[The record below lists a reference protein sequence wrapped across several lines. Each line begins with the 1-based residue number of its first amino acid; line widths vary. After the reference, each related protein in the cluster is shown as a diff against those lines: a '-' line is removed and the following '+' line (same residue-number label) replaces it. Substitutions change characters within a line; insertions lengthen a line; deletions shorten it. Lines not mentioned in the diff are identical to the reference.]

1 MKMKVKVNKDKCP
14 KKHPCS
20 TVEICPNKAISQE
33 GFNAPL
39 VDEKNVSDVVNAL
52 ECVIKVP
59 FTLEIEGGLRN
70 YSS

>member
-14 KKHPCS
+14 KKRPSS

>member
-1 MKMKVKVNKDKCP
+1 MSSCMNL
-14 KKHPCS
+14 S
-20 TVEICPNKAISQE
+20 YKAISQE

-59 FTLEIEGGLRN
+59 FILEIEGGLRN